1 MNDDELIT
9 AVRDQRS
16 KVPMTT
22 PVEQIINRGH
32 AVRARRRIPGLAAA
46 LAVVAAAVF
55 AVTALLPAGRPGQ
68 PPSRHPAGGLDGRQ
82 AGRRRSLCH
91 HPRDA

>member
-9 AVRDQRS
+9 AVREQRS

-46 LAVVAAAVF
+46 LAVAAAAAF
-55 AVTALLPAGRPGQ
+55 AVTALLPACYSASHHPGI
-68 PPSRHPAGGLDGRQ
+68 PAGGLDGRQ
-82 AGRRRSLCH
+82 AGRRHSLCH